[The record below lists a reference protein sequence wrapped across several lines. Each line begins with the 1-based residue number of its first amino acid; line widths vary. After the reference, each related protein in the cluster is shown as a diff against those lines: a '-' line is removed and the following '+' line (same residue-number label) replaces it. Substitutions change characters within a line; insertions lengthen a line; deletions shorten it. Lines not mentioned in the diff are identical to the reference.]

1 MRLFKMGDYDLTER
15 ITLPSYKVNGINQ
28 YEEWKDADYT
38 LHREITRNQIKGTF
52 TVKFYSVDEYE
63 EFLEALA
70 DATQEDGSVEA
81 EVYMHNL
88 RQVRDTY
95 VFLEFDPKNTLPNIN
110 MGKDYDGFD
119 ITVTER

>member
-88 RQVRDTY
+88 RQVRSTY

-119 ITVTER
+119 ITITER

>member
-88 RQVRDTY
+88 RQVRSTY